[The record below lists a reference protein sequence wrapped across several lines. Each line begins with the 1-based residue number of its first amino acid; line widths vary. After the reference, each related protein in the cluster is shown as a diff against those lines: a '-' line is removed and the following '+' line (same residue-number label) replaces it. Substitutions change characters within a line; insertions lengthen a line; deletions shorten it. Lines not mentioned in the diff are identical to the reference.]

1 MTDFNKIN
9 QFKQVCKDL
18 TDDKKS
24 KDKLPML
31 SESELVLCIDKC
43 FDTSEIDLLE
53 SKDFRKSYYEHK
65 QEWNDVGVF
74 FGSDCFK
81 KAIET
86 IHSTAKP
93 LNKYSRHAVLP
104 EQPKQ
109 DEKLT
114 TGQQYNKD
122 IADFLQHLW
131 IDLTDNPQSL
141 PRELIT
147 SDRIFIAYDVDT
159 KQYLELNPNK
169 EECISHSRKSFTD
182 MLTVYIRKT
191 QYMLL
196 PKGFPPQQASEHIA
210 SMIDGRI
217 KRNKPFTYCK
227 SKLLY
232 DLNKMPQDEP
242 TGIDPVNYLSWDKT
256 IIRTERMKDIIEY
269 FYLSQY
275 IQAHRSDYKGRI
287 QPCVFIYLQGQHG
300 TGKDSFFELLTK
312 TFYGSKDYIAEKQ
325 ICELADSN
333 NDKKLI
339 ELATAGHRVIQASES
354 DINEVNRDKIKRV
367 VTASA
372 ILDRLA
378 FGHDLTEVNNLM
390 YFFFSSNRLPQ
401 VESTERRFIII
412 PNFKTAEGKLEEI
425 EQGLNDIKIQ
435 VLKDFRQLSTAQQEK
450 YFIKKQRD
458 MIKLAQSTALMYGE
472 IAQLSNDL
480 IIPIQGIFDM
490 CLKEQ
495 ERDGYYSKREI
506 FINVNYVT
514 SVLRS
519 SCDYTLTYSKIKKV
533 MDYLGI
539 EHSQDSTGKNRGY
552 KFICAYWK
560 NLRREELETETKK
573 ELPQLSSNDI
583 INNVQSIAK

>member
-1 MTDFNKIN
+1 MTDFT
-9 QFKQVCKDL
+9 QFIQACKEL
-18 TDDKKS
+18 TADRES
-24 KDKLPML
+24 KGKTPML
-31 SESELVLCIDKC
+31 HSSELEKIIPVCL
-43 FDTSEIDLLE
+43 DTSDIDLLQT
-53 SKDFRKSYYEHK
+53 DFTKFNNEHPSECEMAGLF
-65 QEWNDVGVF
+65 QSE
-74 FGSDCFK
+74 FK
-81 KAIET
+81 KATEEIRPL
-86 IHSTAKP
+86 AKT
-93 LNKYSRHAVLP
+93 LNKFSRPAALP

-256 IIRTERMKDIIEY
+256 SIRTEKMKDIIEY

-300 TGKDSFFELLTK
+300 AGKDSFFRSLTK
-312 TFYGSKDYIAEKQ
+312 TFYGSETYKAEKQ
-325 ICELADSN
+325 ICELADKN
-333 NDKKLI
+333 LI
-339 ELATAGHRVIQASES
+339 ELATTGYRIVQASES

-367 VTASA
+367 TTVSG

-450 YFIKKQRD
+450 YFIKRQRD
-458 MIKLAQSTALMYGE
+458 MIELAQSTAKRYGE

-490 CLKEQ
+490 CLKER
-495 ERDGYYSKREI
+495 ERDGYYSEREI

-573 ELPQLSSNDI
+573 NCH
-583 INNVQSIAK
+583 N

>member
-43 FDTSEIDLLE
+43 FDPSEIDLLE

-81 KAIET
+81 KAIEI

-159 KQYLELNPNK
+159 KQYLELNPKK
-169 EECISHSRKSFTD
+169 EECITHSRKSFTD
-182 MLTVYIRKT
+182 MLTVYIREH
-191 QYMLL
+191 QYKLL
-196 PKGFPPQQASEHIA
+196 PKGYTPQQASEHIA
-210 SMIDGRI
+210 CKIDSRI
-217 KRNKPFTYCK
+217 KRNEPFTYCK

-232 DLNKMPQDEP
+232 DLNKMPLDAL
-242 TGIDPVNYLSWDKT
+242 TGIDPVNYLLWDKS
-256 IIRTERMKDIIEY
+256 IIRTERMKDIIKY
-269 FYLSQY
+269 VYLSLY
-275 IQAHRSDYKGRI
+275 IQAHRSDYKGRV

-300 TGKDSFFELLTK
+300 TGKDSFFRYLTE
-312 TFYGSKDYIAEKQ
+312 TFYGSETYKAEKQ
-325 ICELADSN
+325 ISELT
-333 NDKKLI
+333 DKNLI
-339 ELATAGHRVIQASES
+339 ELATTGYRIVQASES
-354 DINEVNRDKIKRV
+354 DINEVNRDKVKRV
-367 VTASA
+367 TTASA
-372 ILDRLA
+372 MLDRLA

-412 PNFKTAEGKLEEI
+412 PNFKTEKDKLKEI
-425 EQGLNDIKIQ
+425 KQGLNDIKIQ
-435 VLKDFRQLSTAQQEK
+435 VLEDFRKLTTAQQEE
-450 YFIKKQRD
+450 YFIKRQRD
-458 MIKLAQSTALMYGE
+458 MIELAQSTALKYGE
-472 IAQLSNDL
+472 IAQLSEQL
-480 IIPIQGIFDM
+480 VPLIQGIFDKH
-490 CLKEQ
+490 LESY
-495 ERDGYYSKREI
+495 GYHNEREI
-506 FINVNYVT
+506 FI
-514 SVLRS
+514 SALDISQALRS
-519 SCDYTLTYSKIKKV
+519 SCNITDQSKIKSV
-533 MDYLGI
+533 LQNLGV
-539 EHSQDSTGKNRGY
+539 EYCRNSQGTKRGY

>member
-1 MTDFNKIN
+1 MTDFT
-9 QFKQVCKDL
+9 QFLQACKDL
-18 TDDKKS
+18 IADKES
-24 KDKLPML
+24 KGKTPML
-31 SESELVLCIDKC
+31 HSSELEKIIPVCL
-43 FDTSEIDLLE
+43 DTSDIDLLQT
-53 SKDFRKSYYEHK
+53 DFTKFNNEHPSECEIAGLF
-65 QEWNDVGVF
+65 QSE
-74 FGSDCFK
+74 FK
-81 KAIET
+81 KATEEIRPL
-86 IHSTAKP
+86 AKT
-93 LNKYSRHAVLP
+93 LNKFSRPAALP

-114 TGQQYNKD
+114 RDQQYNKD

-131 IDLTDNPQSL
+131 IDLTYDPQLL

-147 SDRIFIAYDVDT
+147 RDRIFIAYDVDT
-159 KQYLELNPNK
+159 KQYLELNPKK

-256 IIRTERMKDIIEY
+256 SIRTEKMKDIIEY

-300 TGKDSFFELLTK
+300 AGKDSFFRSLTK
-312 TFYGSKDYIAEKQ
+312 TFYGSETYKAEKQ
-325 ICELADSN
+325 ISELT
-333 NDKKLI
+333 DKNLI
-339 ELATAGHRVIQASES
+339 ELATTGYRIVQASES

-367 VTASA
+367 TTVSG

-435 VLKDFRQLSTAQQEK
+435 VLKEFRQLSTAQQEK
-450 YFIKKQRD
+450 YFIKRQRD
-458 MIKLAQSTALMYGE
+458 MIELAQSTAKRYGE

-490 CLKEQ
+490 CLKER
-495 ERDGYYSKREI
+495 ERDGYYSEREI

-573 ELPQLSSNDI
+573 NCH
-583 INNVQSIAK
+583 N

>member
-31 SESELVLCIDKC
+31 SESELVLCFDKC
-43 FDTSEIDLLE
+43 FDPSEIDLLE

-74 FGSDCFK
+74 IDHDYFK
-81 KAIET
+81 KAIGI

-131 IDLTDNPQSL
+131 NDLTYD
-141 PRELIT
+141 PRLLSKELIT
-147 SDRIFIAYDVDT
+147 EVRLFIAYDVDT

-256 IIRTERMKDIIEY
+256 SIRTEKMKDIIEY

-300 TGKDSFFELLTK
+300 AGKDSFFRSLTK
-312 TFYGSKDYIAEKQ
+312 TFYGSETYKAEKQ
-325 ICELADSN
+325 ISELT
-333 NDKKLI
+333 DKNLI
-339 ELATAGHRVIQASES
+339 ELATTGYRIVQASES

-367 VTASA
+367 TTVSG

-435 VLKDFRQLSTAQQEK
+435 VLKEFRQLSTAQQEK
-450 YFIKKQRD
+450 YFIKRQRD
-458 MIKLAQSTALMYGE
+458 MIELAQSTAKRYGE

-490 CLKEQ
+490 CLKER
-495 ERDGYYSKREI
+495 ERDGYYSEREI

-573 ELPQLSSNDI
+573 NCH
-583 INNVQSIAK
+583 N

>member
-1 MTDFNKIN
+1 MTDFT
-9 QFKQVCKDL
+9 QFLQACKDL
-18 TDDKKS
+18 IADKES
-24 KDKLPML
+24 KGKTPML
-31 SESELVLCIDKC
+31 HSSELEKIIPVCL
-43 FDTSEIDLLE
+43 DTSDIDLLQT
-53 SKDFRKSYYEHK
+53 DFTKFNNEHPSECEIAGLF
-65 QEWNDVGVF
+65 QSE
-74 FGSDCFK
+74 FK
-81 KAIET
+81 KATEEIRPL
-86 IHSTAKP
+86 AKT
-93 LNKYSRHAVLP
+93 LNKFSRPAALP

-114 TGQQYNKD
+114 RDQQYNKD

-131 IDLTDNPQSL
+131 NDLTYD
-141 PRELIT
+141 PRLLSKELIT
-147 SDRIFIAYDVDT
+147 EVRLFIAYDVDT

-256 IIRTERMKDIIEY
+256 SIRTEKMKDIIEY

-300 TGKDSFFELLTK
+300 AGKDSFFRSLTK
-312 TFYGSKDYIAEKQ
+312 TFYGSETYKAEKQ
-325 ICELADSN
+325 ISELT
-333 NDKKLI
+333 DKNLI
-339 ELATAGHRVIQASES
+339 ELATTGYRIVQASES

-367 VTASA
+367 TTVSG

-435 VLKDFRQLSTAQQEK
+435 VLKEFRQLSTAQQEK
-450 YFIKKQRD
+450 YFIKRQRD
-458 MIKLAQSTALMYGE
+458 MIELAQSTAKRYGE

-490 CLKEQ
+490 CLKER
-495 ERDGYYSKREI
+495 ERDGYYSEREI

-573 ELPQLSSNDI
+573 NCH
-583 INNVQSIAK
+583 N